1 MRGDGSGWKV
11 NHTMALGM
19 SPAKR
24 TTDDVARALDP
35 AVTGVELLPLAVHR
49 DPAVRV
55 AVASRTDC
63 PMGALLA
70 LGHDRSPEV
79 LSALIRNARAPETLI
94 RQLAEHKKAE
104 IRDAALM
111 RLKTTFR

>member
-1 MRGDGSGWKV
+1 
-11 NHTMALGM
+11 MALGM

-35 AVTGVELLPLAVHR
+35 SVTGVDLLPLAVHR

-70 LGHDRSPEV
+70 LGHDRNTDV
-79 LSALIRNARAPETLI
+79 LAALVRNARAPETLI
-94 RQLAEHKKAE
+94 RQLAEHRKPE

-111 RLKTTFR
+111 RLKRAFR

>member
-1 MRGDGSGWKV
+1 MEGGS
-11 NHTMALGM
+11 TMALGL

-24 TTDDVARALDP
+24 TADDVARALDP
-35 AVTGVELLPLAVHR
+35 TVVGVDLLPLAVHR

-70 LGHDRSPEV
+70 LGHDRNTEV
-79 LSALIRNARAPETLI
+79 LAALIRNARAPETLI
-94 RQLAEHKKAE
+94 RQLAEHRKIE